1 MARRAAPTMRRYIYV
16 ARKVQRCKI
25 NLFAISLSPQGRC
38 TAPAT
43 ATANDGKQYATRYRQ
58 APRLQRTSRVRRGGV
73 SVVLVVLLVRL
84 GRISRCWCVH
94 HDAQRRA
101 SSVSRSPSLFFS
113 WLGLFHTC
121 ATRAREFV
129 RRGVGWGG
137 SYLYCAWCAYVL
149 LLGGE
154 VETSTQILNRH
165 DAAALDCHSA
175 LLPRSSI
182 IRPPHGTIG
191 PFLHK

>member
-1 MARRAAPTMRRYIYV
+1 MWRAKSKDAKSIYLLYPYRRRGAARHRPPRPRTMESSTPRGIDRHHVCNARHVFGEAASPSSSSCSSCALGASRAAGASTMMRND
-16 ARKVQRCKI
+16 ARL
-25 NLFAISLSPQGRC
+25 LFRGA
-38 TAPAT
+38 
-43 ATANDGKQYATRYRQ
+43 Q
-58 APRLQRTSRVRRGGV
+58 AF
-73 SVVLVVLLVRL
+73 
-84 GRISRCWCVH
+84 
-94 HDAQRRA
+94 
-101 SSVSRSPSLFFS
+101 FFS